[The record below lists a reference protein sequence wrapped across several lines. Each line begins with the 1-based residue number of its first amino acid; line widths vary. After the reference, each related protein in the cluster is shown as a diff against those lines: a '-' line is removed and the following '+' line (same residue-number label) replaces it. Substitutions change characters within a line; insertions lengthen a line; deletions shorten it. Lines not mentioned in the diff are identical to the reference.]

1 MCGPY
6 RLRVATETGMP
17 AMGSFPIRA
26 REKVPLIALAVFS
39 AGTWLLLLY
48 YWKTV
53 FFILVVVIFIIW
65 P

>member
-1 MCGPY
+1 MYGPY

-17 AMGSFPIRA
+17 AIGSFSLRA
-26 REKVPLIALAVFS
+26 REKVALIGLAVFS